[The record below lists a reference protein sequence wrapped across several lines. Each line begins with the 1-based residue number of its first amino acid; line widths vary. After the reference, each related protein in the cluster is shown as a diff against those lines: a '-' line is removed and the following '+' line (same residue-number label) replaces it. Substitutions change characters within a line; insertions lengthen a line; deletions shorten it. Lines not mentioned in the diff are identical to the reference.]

1 MFEALFPRVSFRH
14 PSRAWDHLAADCLG
28 PLPSGEYLFTIVDYY
43 SRWLEVV
50 VMTKTTN
57 ADKVVKELDKLFTIY
72 GLPASIATDNGP
84 NNSSAG
90 LTPVVEC
97 GVDLYIFKCV

>member
-14 PSRAWDHLAADCLG
+14 SQFSYAG
-28 PLPSGEYLFTIVDYY
+28 PLSSGEYLFTIVDYY

-72 GLPASIATDNGP
+72 GLSASIATDNGP
-84 NNSSAG
+84 HFLSGTFKRYKNQLLNDPML
-90 LTPVVEC
+90 LTVE
-97 GVDLYIFKCV
+97 